1 MVRWRSVNPAVKG
14 AGKGG
19 GDVTRG
25 TKGVVNRVLQGL
37 HTLHTFFREKGRGAP
52 RDFFFSWNK
61 KKILRPT
68 PGTLPLAEARKPCK
82 VCNPQTHLAPPSH
95 KVPTASPLHAR
106 PPPPPHAGPVLGLL
120 GLGLGS
126 EIKLGCASVCRRTLT
141 QNPSRLSWPTAATC
155 RRGVPVRVAAWPSP
169 PARPARR
176 TLPARRGAQR
186 APGWG

>member
-1 MVRWRSVNPAVKG
+1 MWWWRRY
-14 AGKGG
+14 GG
-19 GDVTRG
+19 GGVQLLRDERGGGNQGTRMHCKAC
-25 TKGVVNRVLQGL
+25 TLCTLFSEKRV
-37 HTLHTFFREKGRGAP
+37 EGRLGI
-52 RDFFFSWNK
+52 FFFSWK
-61 KKILRPT
+61 KKKNLRPT

-82 VCNPQTHLAPPSH
+82 VCNPKPTSPPSH

-120 GLGLGS
+120 GLGLGRGLGS
-126 EIKLGCASVCRRTLT
+126 ELKLGCASVCRRSLT